1 MGGNETP
8 QKSRRLAPAEGVI
21 GVIPVGLLLA
31 VGILALLLAIAAS
44 TWAVVALI
52 VIAICLSVCIM
63 LWARDQGGLLVAA
76 VAVLIFWMPF
86 QTTFTRLNIT
96 PQELGVYGICIVGA
110 LFEGPSVRQWLRD
123 LFTSVSGFMRLAIL
137 LFVLACLQS
146 FFRIA
151 HPDLLAIVNSFRAI
165 VLYPIL
171 FAFLVTYTMR
181 SRNAR
186 RTLLQAFVAGATIFA
201 VYAITLRIWRVDVAN
216 GAVDGR
222 LGSEASFLAQYHP
235 NILALY
241 LVLGIAF
248 VPGIIADA
256 IRYYRTGAHKA
267 LDVVLGAEIIVVV
280 GTTLMLMAIWQT
292 YSRGA
297 LAALCLGVLIAL
309 IVLATLGKGLPR
321 AFAVGI
327 VGIGMVGIGVLI
339 ILGGPAIL
347 GRYDTLLNIFQL
359 SADPNVAFRATLFER
374 ALRIISEHP
383 LTGIGL
389 QQFATTG
396 TVPFSPHNTYLD
408 LWVGAGLYAVLAF
421 VIVLLFGLVAS
432 CVAIYRHSRERNIV
446 ETLYILGF
454 IIALVAFATQGFV
467 EAYDATLRIAP
478 IVWML
483 ALCAGGTLWTR
494 KSQQK
499 RAIEPTESQQV
510 ESAQEKVLATSA
522 AATSNARGR
531 SSGSSLPWGNSD
543 VDGDGETDS
552 KDNTSP
558 AAIWRLQTTVLPAW
572 QLHSGGVDPWQVETA
587 QLPALGVDVSSMQT
601 RKVRAVRPPRLVP
614 ATSTDSPSQAPL
626 PAATNSDTAERESV
640 AGEAL
645 LRRAPTSFLWNQMY
659 AMWFFGT
666 SFLLSIVI
674 TRGLTPVEYG
684 VYATLTTIISTI
696 TFLSAVGLEDT
707 ATVFLP
713 RILAKDGTAA
723 TGTLI
728 RRLLLMRIL
737 IVGVIGLGVAVGLLV
752 ATPYLTHLG
761 ITPSLFDS
769 SANKSAAFR
778 AIVISLYL
786 VGSSVSTLQSA
797 FFSALLRSR
806 AVLVI
811 GGLSQAA
818 SVAGVFVMLRAG
830 WGIDGIFAV
839 QSAVTWLMVLAYLGP
854 LRKLL
859 FARGKIRSV
868 RPGEMRKLMGS
879 AWLTNITNGAL
890 GKQMDI
896 MIMTAFAVSTAA
908 IGYYNLSYQLTSIIS
923 VVLISGLGGVGL
935 AAMSAALSAGG
946 AERLSSMWRANV
958 MLQVLLATP
967 LQIIC
972 FVFADQIVA
981 ILYES
986 RYIGAAPLLRVFLVF
1001 NILGRLTGGGA
1012 SQSALYVIG
1021 RQRSVVAVRWS
1032 GLVINLIL
1040 DITLIQVFGPLGAVV
1055 GTGFSQFWV
1064 GVMEYLL
1071 LRRHLG
1077 TKYPIAFALRVGTV
1091 AISAALLF
1099 TWWPPTKLIYLA
1111 IEFILF
1117 GVFVAVGLWIMKSD
1131 ESNDL
1136 TDMMLANPR
1145 LKSLVQTLG
1154 KLIPRRRS
1162 ATAAA

>member
-1 MGGNETP
+1 MGGDKTP
-8 QKSRRLAPAEGVI
+8 QISRRLAPADGI
-21 GVIPVGLLLA
+21 IPVGLLLA

-44 TWAVVALI
+44 EWVGAALI
-52 VIAICLSVCIM
+52 VFALCLSVCVI
-63 LWARDQGGLLVAA
+63 LWARSQGGGFVAV

-86 QTTFTRLNIT
+86 QVTFTRLNIS
-96 PQELGVYGICIVGA
+96 PQELGVYGICLVGA
-110 LFEGPSVRQWLRD
+110 LFEGPSILQWIRE

-151 HPDLLAIVNSFRAI
+151 HPSLVAIFNSFHSI
-165 VLYPIL
+165 VLYPLL
-171 FAFLVTYTMR
+171 FAFLVAYTMR
-181 SRNAR
+181 SRNVR
-186 RTLLQAFVAGATIFA
+186 RALLQAFVAGATVFA
-201 VYAITLRIWRVDVAN
+201 AYAMALHIWRIDVAN
-216 GAVDGR
+216 GAVAGR
-222 LGSEASFLAQYHP
+222 LGAEASFLSQYHP
-235 NILALY
+235 NNLALY
-241 LVLGIAF
+241 LVLGISF
-248 VPGIIADA
+248 VPGIIAEA
-256 IRYYRTGAHKA
+256 IRYYRTGRIKA
-267 LDVVLGAEIIVVV
+267 LDVVLGVEIIVLL
-280 GTTLMLMAIWQT
+280 GATLMLIAIWES

-297 LAALCLGVLIAL
+297 LAALCLGALIAL
-309 IVLATLGKGLPR
+309 IVLAILGKGLPR
-321 AFAVGI
+321 AFALGI
-327 VGIGMVGIGVLI
+327 VGIGMLGIGILI
-339 ILGGPAIL
+339 VLGGTAIL
-347 GRYDTLLNIFQL
+347 GRYEILLNVFQL
-359 SADPNVAFRATLFER
+359 SADRDVTFRTALFQR
-374 ALRIISEHP
+374 ALHVISEHP

-408 LWVGAGLYAVLAF
+408 IWVGAGLYGVLAF
-421 VIVLLFGLVAS
+421 VIILLFGLVTS
-432 CVAIYRHSRERNIV
+432 CMAVYRHSRKRDIV

-454 IIALVAFATQGFV
+454 IIALAAFATQGFV

-499 RAIEPTESQQV
+499 RAIEPTETQQV

-522 AATSNARGR
+522 AATSNARGG
-531 SSGSSLPWGNSD
+531 SSGSSQPWGNSD
-543 VDGDGETDS
+543 VDGDGETES
-552 KDNTSP
+552 RDNTSP

-614 ATSTDSPSQAPL
+614 ATPTDSPSQTPL
-626 PAATNSDTAERESV
+626 PAATNSDTSERESV

-674 TRGLTPVEYG
+674 TRGLTPTEYG

-737 IVGVIGLGVAVGLLV
+737 IVGVIGLGVAIGLLV

-769 SANKSAAFR
+769 SANRSAALR

-839 QSAVTWLMVLAYLGP
+839 QSAVTWLMALAYLGP
-854 LRKLL
+854 LRKLI
-859 FARGKIRSV
+859 FARGKIRSI

-1040 DITLIQVFGPLGAVV
+1040 DITLIQVFGPLGAVI
-1055 GTGFSQFWV
+1055 GTGFSQLWV
-1064 GVMEYLL
+1064 GVMEFLL

-1077 TKYPIAFALRVGTV
+1077 TKYPVAYALRVGTV

-1111 IEFILF
+1111 IEFVLF

-1145 LKSLVQTLG
+1145 LKSLVQALG
-1154 KLIPRRRS
+1154 RLIPRRRS

>member
-1 MGGNETP
+1 MGG
-8 QKSRRLAPAEGVI
+8 KKHSKISRSLNPADGI
-21 GVIPVGLLLA
+21 IPVGLLLV
-31 VGILALLLAIAAS
+31 VGMIALLLAIAAS
-44 TWAVVALI
+44 VWVGAALI
-52 VIAICLSVCIM
+52 AIALCLSVCVM
-63 LWARDQGGLLVAA
+63 LWARDQGGLLVAV

-86 QTTFTRLNIT
+86 QTTFSRLNIA
-96 PQELGVYGICIVGA
+96 PQEIAVYSICIVGA
-110 LFEGPSVRQWLRD
+110 LFEGPSIRQWIRN

-137 LFVLACLQS
+137 LFVLSCLQS

-151 HPDLLAIVNSFRAI
+151 HPNPLAIFNSFHSI
-165 VLYPIL
+165 VLYPLL
-171 FAFLVTYTMR
+171 FAFLVAYTMR

-201 VYAITLRIWRVDVAN
+201 VYAMALQFWRVDVAN
-216 GAVDGR
+216 GAVAGR
-222 LGSEASFLAQYHP
+222 LGAEVSFLSQYHP

-248 VPGIIADA
+248 VPGVIADA
-256 IRYYRTGAHKA
+256 IRYYRIGGHKA
-267 LDVVLGAEIIVVV
+267 LDVVLVAEVIVIL
-280 GTTLMLMAIWQT
+280 GTMLMLMAIWQT

-327 VGIGMVGIGVLI
+327 VGIGMLGIGILI
-339 ILGGPAIL
+339 MVGGTALL
-347 GRYDTLLNIFQL
+347 GRYETLLNVFQL
-359 SADPNVAFRATLFER
+359 SADRDVTFRTVLFQR
-374 ALRIISEHP
+374 AVQIISEHP

-389 QQFATTG
+389 QQFAATG

-408 LWVGAGLYAVLAF
+408 IWVGTGLYGVLAF
-421 VIVLLFGLVAS
+421 VIVLLLGLGAA
-432 CVAIYRHSRERNIV
+432 CVAVYRHSRKRNIV
-446 ETLYILGF
+446 ETLYTLGF
-454 IIALVAFATQGFV
+454 IIALVAFAAQGFV

-483 ALCAGGTLWTR
+483 ALCAGGVAWTG
-494 KSQQK
+494 KSQKK
-499 RAIEPTESQQV
+499 RAAEPAQSAQV
-510 ESAQEKVLATSA
+510 EQEQEKTLATSA
-522 AATSNARGR
+522 AAVTRSAQSGR
-531 SSGSSLPWGNSD
+531 NGSSVPGGGID
-543 VDGDGETDS
+543 FGDSGD
-552 KDNTSP
+552 DRRIYDTSP
-558 AAIWRLQTTVLPAW
+558 EAIWRLQTTVLPAW

-601 RKVRAVRPPRLVP
+601 RKIRAVRPPKLVP
-614 ATSTDSPSQAPL
+614 TTPSDTPSQSPSPEATS
-626 PAATNSDTAERESV
+626 SDTSEREND

-666 SFLLSIVI
+666 SFVLSIVI
-674 TRGLTPVEYG
+674 TRGLTKTEYG
-684 VYATLTTIISTI
+684 VYAILTTIISTI
-696 TFLSAVGLEDT
+696 TFLCAVGLEDT

-713 RILAKDGTAA
+713 RILTKDGVAA
-723 TGTLI
+723 TGTMI

-737 IVGVIGLGVAVGLLV
+737 IIGTIGFGVAVGLLV
-752 ATPYLTHLG
+752 ATPYLIHLG
-761 ITPSLFDS
+761 IEPSFFDA
-769 SANKSAAFR
+769 SANKSAAVR
-778 AIVISLYL
+778 AIAISLYL
-786 VGSSVSTLQSA
+786 AGGSIATLQSA

-818 SVAGVFVMLRAG
+818 SVAGIFVMLRAG
-830 WGIDGIFAV
+830 WGIDGIFVVQAAV
-839 QSAVTWLMVLAYLGP
+839 SWMMVIAYLGP
-854 LRKLL
+854 LRKLI
-859 FARGKIRSV
+859 FARGKITSV

-908 IGYYNLSYQLTSIIS
+908 IGYYNLSYQLTSIIG

-935 AAMSAALSAGG
+935 ASMSAALSTGG
-946 AERLSSMWRANV
+946 AERLSTMWRANV

-967 LQIIC
+967 LQIIS

-981 ILYES
+981 ILYGS
-986 RYIGAAPLLRVFLVF
+986 QYIAAASLLRVFLVF

-1021 RQRSVVAVRWS
+1021 KQRSVVAVRWS

-1040 DITLIQVFGPLGAVV
+1040 DITLIQVFGPLGAVI
-1055 GTGFSQFWV
+1055 GTGFSQLWV
-1064 GVMEYLL
+1064 GVMEFLL

-1077 TKYPIAFALRVGTV
+1077 TKYPFAYALRIGTV

-1099 TWWPPTKLIYLA
+1099 TWWPPTKLVYLA
-1111 IEFILF
+1111 IEFMLF

-1145 LKSLVQTLG
+1145 LKSLVG
-1154 KLIPRRRS
+1154 AAGRLIPRRRS
-1162 ATAAA
+1162 ATATA